1 MYSNLVLGGK
11 PKGLEKIKRCGGK
24 CRGLKE
30 DETDDRSRKNDSGN
44 LVKNI
49 L

>member
-1 MYSNLVLGGK
+1 VYSNLVLGGK
-11 PKGLEKIKRCGGK
+11 PKGLWKIKRCGGK

-30 DETDDRSRKNDSGN
+30 DETDDKGRKKDSGN
-44 LVKNI
+44 LVKNR